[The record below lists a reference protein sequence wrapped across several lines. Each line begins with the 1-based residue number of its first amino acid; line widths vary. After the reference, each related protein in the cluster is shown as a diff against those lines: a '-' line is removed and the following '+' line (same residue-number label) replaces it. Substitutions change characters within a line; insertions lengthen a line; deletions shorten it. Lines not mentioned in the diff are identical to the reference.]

1 MMNKRRL
8 NDKMVDM
15 VTGKSV
21 VITAINGDEI
31 TFDDGNTLAMDKVNA
46 CFKFVSN
53 NTPYPAP
60 TAEVNGNEV
69 IVDGVKVVTGI
80 MKPIKVV
87 ATIPGAALIL
97 VEGKDSKKNLVR
109 FDAAK
114 GEFSHNAIAE
124 SIDDVKVLHEKDG
137 ILIYSVVT
145 ENDRKVVDEDD
156 NEKTVVVKDYA
167 DRVYVI
173 KDGDVIDQFCNMN
186 LDKYVETIIADDGQI
201 QLFFERSKKL
211 DIREDVD
218 GYDFNVVSDMDGVDL
233 VEITIVEEIDEETE
247 EVVDVYANSDCAHYS
262 EVKRISQIHGDNGV
276 MVVTS
281 NGIHIYGRRHMAIG
295 QDVLDAVAEHPI
307 LVRFTAAGGSHN
319 HDTFVLSDDKYNT
332 VFIRVERVGGPVGYV
347 TKITQE

>member
-1 MMNKRRL
+1 MMNRRID
-8 NDKMVDM
+8 DKMINM

-21 VITAINGDEI
+21 VIVAINGDEI
-31 TFDDGNTLAMDKVNA
+31 TFDDGTALAIDKVNA

-53 NTPYPAP
+53 DTPYPAP

-97 VEGKDSKKNLVR
+97 AEGKDSKKNLVR
-109 FDAAK
+109 FDAVK
-114 GEFSHNAIAE
+114 GEFNHNAIAE
-124 SIDDVKVLHEKDG
+124 AIDDVKVLYEKDG
-137 ILIYSVVT
+137 ILVYSVVT
-145 ENDRKVVDEDD
+145 ENDRKVVEDNDE
-156 NEKTVVVKDYA
+156 EAVVKDYT

-173 KDGDVIDQFCNMN
+173 KDGDVIGQFCNMN
-186 LDKYVETIIADDGQI
+186 LDKHVETIIADDGQI

-211 DIREDVD
+211 DTREDTD
-218 GYDFNVVSDMDGVDL
+218 GYDFYVVSDMDGVDI

-247 EVVDVYANSDCAHYS
+247 EVVDVYANSDCAHYG
-262 EVKRISQIHGDNGV
+262 EVREIAQIHEDNGV
-276 MVVTS
+276 MVVTG

-295 QDVLDAVAEHPI
+295 QDVLDAVAKHPI
-307 LVRFTAAGGSHN
+307 LVRFTAASGSHN

-347 TKITQE
+347 TKISQE

>member
-1 MMNKRRL
+1 MNKRI
-8 NDKMVDM
+8 NDTMLDM

-31 TFDDGNTLAMDKVNA
+31 TFDDGTVLTMDKVNA

-53 NTPYPAP
+53 DTPYPAP

-69 IVDGVKVVTGI
+69 VVDGVKVVTGI

-87 ATIPGAALIL
+87 ATVPGAALIL
-97 VEGKDSKKNLVR
+97 AEGKDSKKNLVR
-109 FDAAK
+109 FDAVK
-114 GEFSHNAIAE
+114 GEFNHNAIAE
-124 SIDDVKVLHEKDG
+124 AIDDVRVLYEKDG
-137 ILIYSVVT
+137 ILVYSVVT
-145 ENDRKVVDEDD
+145 ENDRKVVDEDND
-156 NEKTVVVKDYA
+156 EEAVVKDYT

-173 KDGDVIDQFCNMN
+173 KDGDVIGQFCNMN
-186 LDKYVETIIADDGQI
+186 LDKHVETIIADDGQI

-211 DIREDVD
+211 NIREDVD

-247 EVVDVYANSDCAHYS
+247 EVVDVYANSDCAHYG
-262 EVKRISQIHGDNGV
+262 EVKKIAQIHEDNGV
-276 MVVTS
+276 MVVTG

-295 QDVLDAVAEHPI
+295 QDVLDAVEKHPI
-307 LVRFTAAGGSHN
+307 LVRFTAASGSHN
-319 HDTFVLSDDKYNT
+319 HDTFVLSDNKYNT

-347 TKITQE
+347 TKIAEK

>member
-1 MMNKRRL
+1 MMNRL
-8 NDKMVDM
+8 NDKMMNM
-15 VTGKSV
+15 VTGAEV
-21 VITAINGDEI
+21 MITAINGEEV
-31 TFDDGNTLAMDKVNA
+31 TFDDGTVLTMDKVNA

-53 NTPYPAP
+53 DTPYPAP
-60 TAEVNGNEV
+60 NVEVNGNEV

-80 MKPIKVV
+80 MRPIKVV

-97 VEGKDSKKNLVR
+97 AEGKDSKKNLVR
-109 FDAAK
+109 FDAVK
-114 GEFSHNAIAE
+114 GEFNHNAIAE
-124 SIDDVKVLHEKDG
+124 AIDDVKVLYEKDG
-137 ILIYSVVT
+137 ILVYSVVT
-145 ENDRKVVDEDD
+145 ENDRKVVEDNDE
-156 NEKTVVVKDYA
+156 EAAVKDYT

-173 KDGDVIDQFCNMN
+173 KDGDVIGQFCNMN
-186 LDKYVETIIADDGQI
+186 LDKHVETIIADDGQI

-211 DIREDVD
+211 DTREDTD
-218 GYDFNVVSDMDGVDL
+218 GYDFYVVSDMDGVDL

-247 EVVDVYANSDCAHYS
+247 EVVDVYANSDCAHYG

-347 TKITQE
+347 TKISQE

>member
-1 MMNKRRL
+1 MMNRL
-8 NDKMVDM
+8 NDKMMNM
-15 VTGKSV
+15 VTGAEV
-21 VITAINGDEI
+21 MITAINGEEV
-31 TFDDGNTLAMDKVNA
+31 TFDDGTVLTMDKVNA

-53 NTPYPAP
+53 DTPYPAP
-60 TAEVNGNEV
+60 NVEVNGNEV

-80 MKPIKVV
+80 MRPIKVV

-109 FDAAK
+109 FDAVK
-114 GEFSHNAIAE
+114 GEFNHNAIAE
-124 SIDDVKVLHEKDG
+124 AIDDVRVLYEKDG
-137 ILIYSVVT
+137 ILVYSVVT
-145 ENDRKVVDEDD
+145 ENDRKVVDEDND
-156 NEKTVVVKDYA
+156 KEAVVKDYT

-173 KDGDVIDQFCNMN
+173 KDGNVIGQFCNMN
-186 LDKYVETIIADDGQI
+186 LDKHVETIIADDGQI

-247 EVVDVYANSDCAHYS
+247 EVVDVYANSDCAHYG
-262 EVKRISQIHGDNGV
+262 EVKKITQIHEDNGV
-276 MVVTS
+276 MVVTG

-295 QDVLDAVAEHPI
+295 QDVLDAVAKHPI
-307 LVRFTAAGGSHN
+307 LVRFTAASGSHN

-332 VFIRVERVGGPVGYV
+332 VFIRVERVGGPVGYI
-347 TKITQE
+347 TKISQE

>member
-1 MMNKRRL
+1 MMNRRI
-8 NDKMVDM
+8 NDKMINM

-21 VITAINGDEI
+21 VIVAINGDEI
-31 TFDDGNTLAMDKVNA
+31 TFDDGTALAIDKVNA

-53 NTPYPAP
+53 DTPYPAP

-109 FDAAK
+109 FDAVK
-114 GEFSHNAIAE
+114 GEFNHNAIAE
-124 SIDDVKVLHEKDG
+124 AIDDVKVLYEKDG
-137 ILIYSVVT
+137 ILVYSVVT
-145 ENDRKVVDEDD
+145 ENDRKVVEDNDE
-156 NEKTVVVKDYA
+156 EAVVKDYT

-173 KDGDVIDQFCNMN
+173 KDGDVIGQFCNMN
-186 LDKYVETIIADDGQI
+186 LDKHVETIIADDGQI

-211 DIREDVD
+211 DTREDTD
-218 GYDFNVVSDMDGVDL
+218 GYDFYVVSDMDGVDI

-247 EVVDVYANSDCAHYS
+247 EVVDVYANSDCAHYG

-295 QDVLDAVAEHPI
+295 QDVLDAVAKHPI
-307 LVRFTAAGGSHN
+307 LVRFTAASGSHN

-332 VFIRVERVGGPVGYV
+332 VFIRVERVGGPVGYI
-347 TKITQE
+347 TKISQE

>member
-1 MMNKRRL
+1 MMNRL
-8 NDKMVDM
+8 NDKMMNM
-15 VTGKSV
+15 VTGAEV
-21 VITAINGDEI
+21 MITAINGEEV
-31 TFDDGNTLAMDKVNA
+31 TFDDGTVLTMDKVNA

-53 NTPYPAP
+53 DTPYPAP
-60 TAEVNGNEV
+60 NVEVNGNEV

-80 MKPIKVV
+80 MRPIKVV

-109 FDAAK
+109 FDAVK
-114 GEFSHNAIAE
+114 GEFNHNAIAE
-124 SIDDVKVLHEKDG
+124 AIDDVRVLYEKDG
-137 ILIYSVVT
+137 ILVYSVVT
-145 ENDRKVVDEDD
+145 ENDRKVVDEDND
-156 NEKTVVVKDYA
+156 KEAVVKDYT

-173 KDGDVIDQFCNMN
+173 KDGNVIGQFCNMN
-186 LDKYVETIIADDGQI
+186 LDKHVETIIADDGQI

-247 EVVDVYANSDCAHYS
+247 EVIDVYANSDCAHYG
-262 EVKRISQIHGDNGV
+262 EVKKITQIHGDNGV

-332 VFIRVERVGGPVGYV
+332 VFIRVERVGGPVGYI
-347 TKITQE
+347 TKISQE

>member
-1 MMNKRRL
+1 MMNRRL
-8 NDKMVDM
+8 NDKMMNM
-15 VTGKSV
+15 VTGAEV
-21 VITAINGDEI
+21 MIIAINGEEV
-31 TFDDGNTLAMDKVNA
+31 TFDDGTVLTMDKVNA

-53 NTPYPAP
+53 DTPYPAP

-80 MKPIKVV
+80 MQPIKVV

-97 VEGKDSKKNLVR
+97 AEGKDSKKNLVR
-109 FDAAK
+109 FDAVK
-114 GEFSHNAIAE
+114 GEFNHNAIAE
-124 SIDDVKVLHEKDG
+124 AIDDVEVLYEKDG
-137 ILIYSVVT
+137 ILVYSVVT
-145 ENDRKVVDEDD
+145 KNDRKVVDEDND
-156 NEKTVVVKDYA
+156 KEAVVKDYT

-173 KDGDVIDQFCNMN
+173 KDGDVIGQFCNMN
-186 LDKYVETIIADDGQI
+186 LDKHVETIIADDGQI

-247 EVVDVYANSDCAHYS
+247 EVVDVYANSDCAHYG
-262 EVKRISQIHGDNGV
+262 EVKKIAQIHEDNGV
-276 MVVTS
+276 MVVTG

-295 QDVLDAVAEHPI
+295 QDVLDAVAKHPI
-307 LVRFTAAGGSHN
+307 LVRFTAASGSHN

-332 VFIRVERVGGPVGYV
+332 VFIRVERVGGPVGYI
-347 TKITQE
+347 TKISQE

>member
-1 MMNKRRL
+1 MMNRRI
-8 NDKMVDM
+8 NDKMINM

-21 VITAINGDEI
+21 VIVAINGDEI
-31 TFDDGNTLAMDKVNA
+31 TFDDGTALAIDKVNA

-53 NTPYPAP
+53 DTPYPAP

-97 VEGKDSKKNLVR
+97 AEGKDSKKNLVR
-109 FDAAK
+109 FDAVK
-114 GEFSHNAIAE
+114 GEFNHNAIAE
-124 SIDDVKVLHEKDG
+124 AIDDVKVLYEKDG
-137 ILIYSVVT
+137 ILVYSVVT
-145 ENDRKVVDEDD
+145 ENDRKVVEDNDE
-156 NEKTVVVKDYA
+156 EAVVKDYT

-173 KDGDVIDQFCNMN
+173 KDGDVIGQFCNMN
-186 LDKYVETIIADDGQI
+186 LDKHVETIIADDGQI

-211 DIREDVD
+211 DTREDTD
-218 GYDFNVVSDMDGVDL
+218 GYDFYVVSDMDGVDI

-247 EVVDVYANSDCAHYS
+247 EVVDVYANSDCAHYG

-332 VFIRVERVGGPVGYV
+332 VLIRVERVGGPVGYV
-347 TKITQE
+347 TKISQE

>member
-1 MMNKRRL
+1 MNRRI

-31 TFDDGNTLAMDKVNA
+31 TFDDGNTLAIDKVNA
-46 CFKFVSN
+46 CFKFTGN
-53 NTPYPAP
+53 DTAYPAP
-60 TAEVNGNEV
+60 KTEVNGNEV

-109 FDAAK
+109 FDAVK

-124 SIDDVKVLHEKDG
+124 SIDDVKVLYEKDG

-173 KDGDVIDQFCNMN
+173 KDGDVIGQFCNMN
-186 LDKYVETIIADDGQI
+186 LDKHVETIAADDGQI

-218 GYDFNVVSDMDGVDL
+218 GYDFNVVSDMDGVDI
-233 VEITIVEEIDEETE
+233 VEITIVEEIDEETG
-247 EVVDVYANSDCAHYS
+247 EVVDVYANSDCAHYG
-262 EVKRISQIHGDNGV
+262 EVKKIAQIHEDNGV
-276 MVVTS
+276 MVVTG

-295 QDVLDAVAEHPI
+295 QDVLDAVAKHPI
-307 LVRFTAAGGSHN
+307 LVRFTAASGSHN

>member
-1 MMNKRRL
+1 MMNRRL
-8 NDKMVDM
+8 NDKMMNM

-21 VITAINGDEI
+21 VIVAINGDEI
-31 TFDDGNTLAMDKVNA
+31 TFDDGTALAIDKVNT

-53 NTPYPAP
+53 DTPYPAP

-97 VEGKDSKKNLVR
+97 TEGKDSKKNLVR
-109 FDAAK
+109 FDAVK

-124 SIDDVKVLHEKDG
+124 AIDDVRVLYEKDG
-137 ILIYSVVT
+137 ILVYSVVT
-145 ENDRKVVDEDD
+145 ENDRKVVDEDND
-156 NEKTVVVKDYA
+156 KEAVVKDYT

-173 KDGDVIDQFCNMN
+173 KDGDVIGQFCNMN
-186 LDKYVETIIADDGQI
+186 LDKHVETIIADDGQI

-247 EVVDVYANSDCAHYS
+247 EVVDVYANSDCAHYG
-262 EVKRISQIHGDNGV
+262 EVKKIAQIHEDNGV
-276 MVVTS
+276 MVVTG

-295 QDVLDAVAEHPI
+295 QDVLDAVAKHPI
-307 LVRFTAAGGSHN
+307 LVRFTAASGSHN

-332 VFIRVERVGGPVGYV
+332 VFIRVERVGGPVGYI
-347 TKITQE
+347 TKISQE

>member
-1 MMNKRRL
+1 MNRRL
-8 NDKMVDM
+8 NDKMMNM
-15 VTGKSV
+15 VTGAEV
-21 VITAINGDEI
+21 MITAINGEEV
-31 TFDDGNTLAMDKVNA
+31 TFDDGTVLTMDKVNA

-53 NTPYPAP
+53 DTPYPAP
-60 TAEVNGNEV
+60 NVEVNGNEV

-109 FDAAK
+109 FDAIK
-114 GEFSHNAIAE
+114 GEFNHNAIAE
-124 SIDDVKVLHEKDG
+124 AIDDVRVLYEKDG
-137 ILIYSVVT
+137 ILVYSVVT

-156 NEKTVVVKDYA
+156 KEKTVVVKDYA

-173 KDGDVIDQFCNMN
+173 KDGDVIGQFFNMN
-186 LDKYVETIIADDGQI
+186 LDKHVETIAADDGQI

-211 DIREDVD
+211 DTREDTD
-218 GYDFNVVSDMDGVDL
+218 GYDFYVVSDGDGVDL

-247 EVVDVYANSDCAHYS
+247 EVVDVYANSDCAHYG
-262 EVKRISQIHGDNGV
+262 EVKKIAQIHEDNGV
-276 MVVTS
+276 MVVTG

-295 QDVLDAVAEHPI
+295 QDVLDAVAKHPI
-307 LVRFTAAGGSHN
+307 LVRFTAASGSHN

-332 VFIRVERVGGPVGYV
+332 VFIRVERVGGPVGYI
-347 TKITQE
+347 TKISQE

>member
-1 MMNKRRL
+1 MNRRL
-8 NDKMVDM
+8 NDKMMNM
-15 VTGKSV
+15 VTGAEV
-21 VITAINGDEI
+21 MITAINGEEV
-31 TFDDGNTLAMDKVNA
+31 TFDDGTVLTMDKVNA

-53 NTPYPAP
+53 DTPYPAP
-60 TAEVNGNEV
+60 NVEVNGNEV

-109 FDAAK
+109 FDAVK
-114 GEFSHNAIAE
+114 GEFSHNAIDE
-124 SIDDVKVLHEKDG
+124 SIDDVKVLYEKDD
-137 ILIYSVVT
+137 ILVYSVVT

-156 NEKTVVVKDYA
+156 KEKTVVVKDYA
-167 DRVYVI
+167 DRVFVV
-173 KDGDVIDQFCNMN
+173 KDGDVIGLFCNMI
-186 LDKYVETIIADDGQI
+186 LDKYVKTIIADDGQI

-218 GYDFNVVSDMDGVDL
+218 GYEFNAVSDMDGVDL
-233 VEITIVEEIDEETE
+233 VEISIVEEIDEETE
-247 EVVDVYANSDCAHYS
+247 EVVDVYANSDCAHYG
-262 EVKRISQIHGDNGV
+262 EVKEIAQIHEDNGV
-276 MVVTS
+276 MVVTG

-295 QDVLDAVAEHPI
+295 QDVLDAVAKHPI
-307 LVRFTAAGGSHN
+307 LVRFTAASGSHN

-347 TKITQE
+347 TKISQE

>member
-1 MMNKRRL
+1 MMNRRL
-8 NDKMVDM
+8 NDKMMNM

-21 VITAINGDEI
+21 VIVAINGDEI
-31 TFDDGNTLAMDKVNA
+31 TFDDGTALAIDKVNT

-53 NTPYPAP
+53 DTPYPAP

-97 VEGKDSKKNLVR
+97 AEGKDSKKNLVR
-109 FDAAK
+109 FDAVK

-124 SIDDVKVLHEKDG
+124 AIDDVRVLYEKDD
-137 ILIYSVVT
+137 ILVYSVVT

-156 NEKTVVVKDYA
+156 KEKTVVVKDYA
-167 DRVYVI
+167 DRVFVV
-173 KDGDVIDQFCNMN
+173 KDGDVIGLFYNMI

-211 DIREDVD
+211 GIREDVD

-233 VEITIVEEIDEETE
+233 VEITIVEEIDEE
-247 EVVDVYANSDCAHYS
+247 EVVDVYANSDCAHYG
-262 EVKRISQIHGDNGV
+262 EVKKIAQIHEDNGV
-276 MVVTS
+276 MVVTG

-295 QDVLDAVAEHPI
+295 QDVLDAVAKHPI
-307 LVRFTAAGGSHN
+307 LVRFAAASGSHN

-332 VFIRVERVGGPVGYV
+332 VFIRVERVGGPVGYI
-347 TKITQE
+347 TKISQE

>member
-1 MMNKRRL
+1 MMNRL
-8 NDKMVDM
+8 NDKMMNM
-15 VTGKSV
+15 VTGAEV
-21 VITAINGDEI
+21 MVIAINGEEV
-31 TFDDGNTLAMDKVNA
+31 TFDDGTVLTMDKVNA

-53 NTPYPAP
+53 DTPYPAP

-87 ATIPGAALIL
+87 ATVPGAALIL
-97 VEGKDSKKNLVR
+97 AEGKDSKKNLVR
-109 FDAAK
+109 FDAVK

-124 SIDDVKVLHEKDG
+124 AIDDVRVLYEKDG
-137 ILIYSVVT
+137 ILVYSVVT
-145 ENDRKVVDEDD
+145 ENDRKVVDEDND
-156 NEKTVVVKDYA
+156 KEAVVKDYT

-173 KDGDVIDQFCNMN
+173 KDGDVIGQFCNMN
-186 LDKYVETIIADDGQI
+186 LDKHVETIIADDGQI

-247 EVVDVYANSDCAHYS
+247 EVVDVYANSDCAHYG
-262 EVKRISQIHGDNGV
+262 EVKKIAQIHENNGV
-276 MVVTS
+276 MVVTG

-295 QDVLDAVAEHPI
+295 QDVLDAVAKHPI
-307 LVRFTAAGGSHN
+307 LVRFTAASGSHN

-332 VFIRVERVGGPVGYV
+332 VFIRVERVGGPVGYI
-347 TKITQE
+347 TKISQE

>member
-1 MMNKRRL
+1 MNRRL
-8 NDKMVDM
+8 NDKMMNM
-15 VTGKSV
+15 VTGAEV
-21 VITAINGDEI
+21 MITAINGEEV
-31 TFDDGNTLAMDKVNA
+31 TFDDGTVLTMDKVNA

-53 NTPYPAP
+53 DTPYPAP
-60 TAEVNGNEV
+60 NVEVNGNEV

-109 FDAAK
+109 FDAVK

-124 SIDDVKVLHEKDG
+124 SIDDVKVLYEKDD
-137 ILIYSVVT
+137 ILVYSVIT

-156 NEKTVVVKDYA
+156 KEKTVVVKDYA

-173 KDGDVIDQFCNMN
+173 KDGDVIGQFFNMN
-186 LDKYVETIIADDGQI
+186 LDKHVETIAADDGQI

-211 DIREDVD
+211 DTREDTD
-218 GYDFNVVSDMDGVDL
+218 GYDFYVVSDMDGVDL

-247 EVVDVYANSDCAHYS
+247 EVVDVYANSDCAHYG
-262 EVKRISQIHGDNGV
+262 EVKKIAQIHEDNGV
-276 MVVTS
+276 MVVTG

-295 QDVLDAVAEHPI
+295 QDVLDAVAKHPT
-307 LVRFTAAGGSHN
+307 LVRFTAASGSHN

-332 VFIRVERVGGPVGYV
+332 VFIRVERVGGPVGYI
-347 TKITQE
+347 TKISQE

>member
-1 MMNKRRL
+1 MMNRRID
-8 NDKMVDM
+8 DKMINM

-21 VITAINGDEI
+21 VIVAINGDEI
-31 TFDDGNTLAMDKVNA
+31 TFDDGTALAIDKVNA

-53 NTPYPAP
+53 DTPYPAP

-97 VEGKDSKKNLVR
+97 AEGKGSKKNLVR
-109 FDAAK
+109 FDAVK
-114 GEFSHNAIAE
+114 GEFNHNAIAE
-124 SIDDVKVLHEKDG
+124 AIDDVKVLYEKDG
-137 ILIYSVVT
+137 ILVYSVVT
-145 ENDRKVVDEDD
+145 ENDRKVVEDNDE
-156 NEKTVVVKDYA
+156 EAVVKDYT

-173 KDGDVIDQFCNMN
+173 KDGDVIGQFCNMN
-186 LDKYVETIIADDGQI
+186 LDKHVETIIADDGQI

-211 DIREDVD
+211 DTREDTD
-218 GYDFNVVSDMDGVDL
+218 GYDFYVVSDMDGVDI

-247 EVVDVYANSDCAHYS
+247 EVVDVYANSDCAHYG

-347 TKITQE
+347 TKISQE

>member
-1 MMNKRRL
+1 MNRL
-8 NDKMVDM
+8 NDKMMNM
-15 VTGKSV
+15 VTGAEV
-21 VITAINGDEI
+21 MITAINGEEV
-31 TFDDGNTLAMDKVNA
+31 TFDDGTVLTMDKVNA

-53 NTPYPAP
+53 DTPYPAP
-60 TAEVNGNEV
+60 NVEVNGNEV

-80 MKPIKVV
+80 MRPIKVV

-109 FDAAK
+109 FDAVK
-114 GEFSHNAIAE
+114 GEFNHNAIAE
-124 SIDDVKVLHEKDG
+124 AIDDVRVLYEKDG
-137 ILIYSVVT
+137 ILVYSVVT
-145 ENDRKVVDEDD
+145 ENDRKVVDEDND
-156 NEKTVVVKDYA
+156 KEAVVKDYT

-173 KDGDVIDQFCNMN
+173 KDGNVIGQFCNMN
-186 LDKYVETIIADDGQI
+186 LDKHVETIIADDGQV

-247 EVVDVYANSDCAHYS
+247 EVVDVYANSDCAHYG
-262 EVKRISQIHGDNGV
+262 EVKKITQIHGDNGV

-347 TKITQE
+347 TKISQE